1 MADSV
6 TIARPYAKAVFEL
19 ASAQNKLSLWLDY
32 LNTMAALVQ
41 DKNAIAFLTN
51 PQSRVSD
58 HTELL
63 MYVLSESKIE
73 VLPEVKN
80 FIQTLASNK
89 RLLILPQISELFE
102 TMRAEALKTIV
113 VEVSSYLELSDD
125 EQLQLKTSL
134 SKRLNREVSLNL
146 HIDKALMGGAVIRAD
161 DLLIDGSVRGK
172 INKLR
177 AALAA

>member
-32 LNTMAALVQ
+32 LNTLAAWVQ
-41 DKNAIAFLTN
+41 DKTAIAFLTN
-51 PQSRVSD
+51 PQSRISD

-63 MYVLSESKIE
+63 MYGLSQRKIE
-73 VLPEVKN
+73 ILPEVKN
-80 FIQTLASNK
+80 FVQTLASNK
-89 RLLILPQISELFE
+89 RLLILPQISELYE
-102 TMRAEALKTIV
+102 TMRAQAEKTIV
-113 VEVSSYLELSDD
+113 VEVSSYLELSNA
-125 EQLQLKTSL
+125 EQQQLIMSL
-134 SKRLNREVSLNL
+134 SKRLNRQVSLNL
-146 HIDKALMGGAVIRAD
+146 HIDNALMGGAVIRAD
-161 DLLIDGSVRGK
+161 DLFIDGSVRGK